1 MSIIIT
7 LLILAAIIAGI
18 YTFVKN
24 DGNREIP
31 NSNPGGTVSPGSS
44 QWFPNTS
51 GSGSGKP
58 LGKIESPETLVKE
71 VAKEKKATKK
81 KEDKKPGA
89 KRGRKP
95 KNGPQDQLLLS

>member
-1 MSIIIT
+1 M
-7 LLILAAIIAGI
+7 
-18 YTFVKN
+18 
-24 DGNREIP
+24 
-31 NSNPGGTVSPGSS
+31 VSKH
-44 QWFPNTS
+44 FRIRT
-51 GSGSGKP
+51 GKP